1 MFAKLQDISVNFGE
15 VRALNNVSLDISPNQ
30 IHAIVG
36 ENGAGKSTLMSVLFG
51 LNVNYSGQIFIDK
64 VDKIWTT
71 PSDAIK
77 AGIGMV
83 HQHFMLIESMT
94 VLENIILGS
103 EPNKY
108 MGFLDFQFAEKK
120 LHDLLRAYN
129 FSINL
134 NQTVGGLS
142 VGQRQ
147 MVEILKTLY
156 RSAELIIL
164 DEPTAVLTPAER
176 TDLFNSLQD
185 FKKAGKSI
193 ILITHK
199 IDEVMANA
207 DHVSVMRA
215 GKLISSLPIDNT
227 SRGQIS
233 EEIVGASKTK
243 SISRKKIK
251 SGSVKLHLS
260 DLDVLGMPQ
269 IGNSFNLEVKANEIV
284 GIAGVAGNGQSEFVE
299 AIVGLRSS
307 KSGLI
312 EICGTDVT
320 GADIYTRR
328 DAGLCYIPEDR
339 QKRGLALDAQLSE
352 NASIS
357 SLSSKAFA
365 NGPFLRKTKIKNFT
379 EDLIEKFD
387 VKASSSSA
395 LANSLSGGNKQKLII
410 ARELSLESDVIIA
423 ENPTWGVDLGAINQ
437 IHYEL
442 LSMRENGHAILL
454 VSSDLDEI
462 LTLSDR
468 VLVMFESELSHSFR
482 TEKVTREELGEL
494 MLMKASEKKIRK
506 RQISHEAI

>member
-1 MFAKLQDISVNFGE
+1 MFANLHDISVNFGE
-15 VRALNNVSLDISPNQ
+15 VRALDSVSLDISPNQ

-51 LNVNYSGQIFIDK
+51 LNVNYGGQILIDDTHK
-64 VDKIWTT
+64 KWAT

-108 MGFLDFQFAEKK
+108 LGFLDCEFAEEK
-120 LHDLLRAYN
+120 LSNLLKTYN
-129 FSINL
+129 FLINL
-134 NQTVGGLS
+134 NQTVNELS

-176 TDLFNSLQD
+176 LDLFTSLQD
-185 FKKAGKSI
+185 FKNAGKSI

-199 IDEVMANA
+199 IDEVIANA

-215 GKLISSLPIDNT
+215 GKLISSLPIDST
-227 SRGQIS
+227 SQAQIS
-233 EEIVGASKTK
+233 DEIVGLSKTK
-243 SISRKKIK
+243 SISRNKNKA
-251 SGSVKLHLS
+251 GSVKLHLS
-260 DLDVLGMPQ
+260 NLDIFGMPQ
-269 IGNSFNLEVKANEIV
+269 VGNAYNLEVKANEIV
-284 GIAGVAGNGQSEFVE
+284 GIAGVAGNGQSELVE
-299 AIVGLRSS
+299 AIIGLRSS
-307 KSGLI
+307 KSGSI
-312 EICGTDVT
+312 EICSKDVT
-320 GADIYTRR
+320 GADISTRR
-328 DAGLCYIPEDR
+328 DAGICYIPEDR
-339 QKRGLALDAQLSE
+339 QKRGLALGAKLSE

-357 SLSSKAFA
+357 SLISKAFA
-365 NGPFLRKTKIKNFT
+365 KGPFLRKTKIRDFT
-379 EDLIEKFD
+379 ESLIEKFD
-387 VKASSSSA
+387 VKASGPSA

-410 ARELSLESDVIIA
+410 ARELSLGSEVIIA

-437 IHYEL
+437 IHHEL
-442 LSMRENGHAILL
+442 LSMRANGHAILL

-468 VLVMFESELSHSFR
+468 VLVMFESELSQSLN
-482 TEKVTREELGEL
+482 TEKVTREELGKL
-494 MLMKASEKKIRK
+494 MLMKASDRKEQKKKNI
-506 RQISHEAI
+506 A